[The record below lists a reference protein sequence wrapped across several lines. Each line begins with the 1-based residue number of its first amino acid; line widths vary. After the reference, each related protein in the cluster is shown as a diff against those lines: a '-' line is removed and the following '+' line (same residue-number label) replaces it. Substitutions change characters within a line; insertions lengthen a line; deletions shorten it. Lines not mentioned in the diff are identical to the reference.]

1 MGDCNRSLQ
10 KDIDSTMD
18 DIKNFS
24 ARMEDLPDE
33 QILRFAEYLVEDIK
47 SMIEAKKIIK
57 ENLKYERLE
66 KLNI

>member
-24 ARMEDLPDE
+24 VRMEGLPDE

-47 SMIEAKKIIK
+47 NMIEAKKIIK
-57 ENLKYERLE
+57 ENLEYERL
-66 KLNI
+66 

>member
-24 ARMEDLPDE
+24 ARMEGLPDE

-47 SMIEAKKIIK
+47 NMIEAKKIIK
-57 ENLKYERLE
+57 ENLEYERL
-66 KLNI
+66 NN